1 MRAWRRIVVL
11 TGAGVSAESGV
22 PTFRDLG
29 GLWEGERIEDV
40 ASPEGFERDPA
51 RVHRFYNARRARLPE
66 VAPNA
71 AHLALAE
78 LERRWGVDRPG
89 AEFLLVTQNVDD
101 LHERAGSPSPLHMH
115 GELLK
120 ARCTACGAVHAW
132 AGDLGASSVCPA
144 CGASGSQPACDDGG
158 GAGLGMRPHIVW
170 FGETPLEMDRAL
182 AALRACDLFVSV
194 GTSGRVYP
202 AAAFVRVAGAAGA
215 RTVELNL
222 EATGGGFDE
231 VAEGPATQLVP
242 AFVKRLLA

>member
-1 MRAWRRIVVL
+1 MKDWRRIVVL

-22 PTFRDLG
+22 PTFRDSG

-51 RVHRFYNARRARLPE
+51 RVHRFYNARRARLPA
-66 VAPNA
+66 VSPNA
-71 AHLALAE
+71 AHRALVD
-78 LERRWGVDRPG
+78 LERGWGVGRPG

-101 LHERAGSPSPLHMH
+101 LHERAGSQNLLHMH

-132 AGDLGASSVCPA
+132 SGDLDAAIACPT
-144 CGASGSQPACDDGG
+144 CGASAAEGRGG
-158 GAGLGMRPHIVW
+158 RLARESAGMRPHIVW
-170 FGETPLEMDRAL
+170 FGETPLELPRTL
-182 AALRACDLFVSV
+182 EALRACDVFVAI
-194 GTSGRVYP
+194 GTSGLVYP
-202 AAAFVRVAGAAGA
+202 AAGFVRVAGAAGA

-231 VAEGPATQLVP
+231 SIQGLATRVTP
-242 AFVKRLLA
+242 AFVERLLQ